1 MNLREN
7 LAMMRSHGS
16 TDEAD
21 RLEREWIARGMLSPD
36 TALVVLWNSVGE
48 VLSIEN
54 VTRGKKLGLV
64 GGKIEPGEKPE
75 DAAARELREES
86 GLVAKRL
93 VLLGVVPGSSRKPGR
108 TRVIALYYVPEWSGE
123 LVSSDEGEVSWV
135 PEAVLTSE
143 ASFAPEFQA
152 EALRLARRA
161 KEEED
166 QIRTRI
172 NTEAQRHRGQ
182 RRPDPDLGG
191 VSEAEFDR
199 YRVPMGVVASSAS
212 PSVGMGN
219 AWYDSNDDEALRAGL
234 VRATERI
241 AKAFG
246 RTPPPLKLTDKVT
259 QAESAYNLDVL
270 VNPAWV
276 RSFLTRHRSP
286 EAKLYAVLHWMLGH
300 EMSHTLFF
308 DADTDLGP
316 YGNGLCSN
324 YELRADFRAGQVMA
338 MLKNEPEII
347 TGAVAEVTPGEPGI
361 VRMRAIQ
368 AGRDFQLRR
377 R

>member
-16 TDEAD
+16 AAEAD

-54 VTRGKKLGLV
+54 VTRGKKLGIV

-93 VLLGVVPGSSRKPGR
+93 VPLGVVPRSSRKPGR

-161 KEEED
+161 KKED
-166 QIRTRI
+166 DRIRTRM
-172 NTEAQRHRGQ
+172 NT
-182 RRPDPDLGG
+182 DLGSVG
-191 VSEAEFDR
+191 EAEFDR
-199 YRVPMGVVASSAS
+199 YRVPRSVVASSAS
-212 PSVGMGN
+212 VEMDN
-219 AWYDSNDDEALRAGL
+219 AWYDSNDDEALHAGL

-246 RTPPPLKLTDKVT
+246 RTPPPIKLTDEVA

-276 RSFLTRHRSP
+276 RSFLTRHRAP
-286 EAKLYAVLHWMLGH
+286 PAKLDAVLHWMLGH
-300 EMSHTLFF
+300 EMAHNLFF

-338 MLKNEPEII
+338 MLGDEPALVE
-347 TGAVAEVTPGEPGI
+347 GAVAEVTPGEPGL
-361 VRMRAIQ
+361 VRMRAILGGH
-368 AGRDFQLRR
+368 AFQRG
-377 R
+377 